1 MSNNLLFGLTI
12 GASLS
17 SGYYSAVSGAKS
29 TLDKLGSTATQLG
42 TQHAK
47 LGSAMSQAM
56 AKPNSNIKAL
66 HRQYTRLGESLQKVQ
81 REQRKLNELMAK
93 QRTLGEQRQGYHS
106 KMKETFLTG
115 MVVGAPVIK
124 SVIDS
129 SRFQDQIKDISITAE
144 FSAQEES
151 IVSSTVRQNAVA
163 FNQTTASINQGLGV
177 LVAGGINNAKE
188 LEKYTPTLA
197 KAATAT
203 RASMDDLG
211 QLAIAMNNSLGI
223 TSEGFERSLNMLAYA
238 GKEGQFELAD
248 MAKWVPTLAPSF
260 ASLGI
265 TGEKAIAQM
274 GAALQVARMGA
285 GTNDEAAN
293 NFANFLG
300 KLTSPDTK
308 KAFEDAGIDIE
319 SSIKE
324 LVSKGMTAPD
334 AMIGVVQQYI
344 GSKGPGAGEAYQK
357 ALSIQDESERNAAID
372 NLSQAYKLGELFRDR
387 QVLNFLRPAL
397 QNTDA
402 LKSIEIGSFAAADKG
417 ILDSDFNKRME
428 SPVEQFQSFK
438 IMMSDISMTIGDA
451 LVPALISAW
460 ESMKPIVVTIGEFL
474 KNNPEIVKWGIG
486 LIAGAL
492 ALKTFGLGVAYVIN
506 LGKSFI
512 GFIRISRAVFSSIKT
527 IMGASAALGKL
538 SGFAGLTKSL
548 GVIGGGLA
556 TKAVG
561 ALKLFGH
568 AILWI
573 GRSILLTPV
582 GAIIGVIAATAYVVY
597 RYWEPIKAFFSKL
610 WSGVKN
616 VFSNTWVAIK
626 RIFSTGVSVIKTV
639 FSWSPLGLVI
649 NNWGTIKNYA
659 KELWG
664 SVSSFFSEG
673 ISKIRERL
681 ANWSPIET
689 TSKAWSALATFTSRL
704 WSGVKDVFTNTWNS
718 IKGIF
723 STGVNAI
730 KIVFGW
736 SPVGLL
742 IKNWGTI
749 KNYAKELWGSVSSFF
764 SEGVRNIRECL
775 GNWAPVRTV
784 SRAWG
789 ALDAF
794 TSRLW
799 GNVKSFFSGGVDGI
813 RERMASWSPVST
825 ATKVWD
831 GLGAFAEGIWAGV
844 KNDFSKGIDALKQV
858 ILGWS
863 PIQDFKTSMS
873 AALSW
878 FKGLSDVFAGF
889 GKDMMAGLVNGIK
902 NMGSVVKDAIS
913 GIGDGVVGWFKE
925 KLEINSPSRVFA
937 GLGHGIGE
945 GVALGVGRSSRLA
958 VNAVDALGQQSLMS
972 FKQHQNKGDLAL
984 VSERLST
991 QPSAAMTTPSLSGS
1005 EAQRTM
1011 ITFNPQITINAAGDK
1026 KSIRAEAE
1034 QAMKLSVREFERLYK
1049 RMTANKSRVSYS
1061 EV

>member
-106 KMKETFLTG
+106 KIKETLLLGT
-115 MVVGAPVIK
+115 VVGAPVIK

-144 FSAQEES
+144 FNAQEES

-223 TSEGFERSLNMLAYA
+223 ASDGFERSLNMLAYA

-357 ALSIQDESERNAAID
+357 ALSIQDESERTAAID

-474 KNNPEIVKWGIG
+474 KNNPEIIKWGIG

-492 ALKTFGLGVAYVIN
+492 ALKTFGLGAAYVIN

-512 GFIRISRAVFSSIKT
+512 GFIRISGAVFSSIKS

-538 SGFAGLTKSL
+538 SGLAGFTKSL

-616 VFSNTWVAIK
+616 IFANTWVAIK
-626 RIFSTGVSVIKTV
+626 RIFSTGVSAIVYRYWEPIKAFFSKLWSGVKNIFANTWVAIKRIFSTGVSAIKTV

-659 KELWG
+659 KELWD
-664 SVSSFFSEG
+664 SVKSYFGAG
-673 ISKIRERL
+673 I
-681 ANWSPIET
+681 
-689 TSKAWSALATFTSRL
+689 
-704 WSGVKDVFTNTWNS
+704 
-718 IKGIF
+718 
-723 STGVNAI
+723 
-730 KIVFGW
+730 
-736 SPVGLL
+736 
-742 IKNWGTI
+742 
-749 KNYAKELWGSVSSFF
+749 
-764 SEGVRNIRECL
+764 
-775 GNWAPVRTV
+775 
-784 SRAWG
+784 G
-789 ALDAF
+789 AL
-794 TSRLW
+794 
-799 GNVKSFFSGGVDGI
+799 K
-813 RERMASWSPVST
+813 E
-825 ATKVWD
+825 
-831 GLGAFAEGIWAGV
+831 
-844 KNDFSKGIDALKQV
+844 V

-863 PIQDFKTSMS
+863 PIQSFKTSMND
-873 AALSW
+873 ALSW
-878 FKGLSDVFAGF
+878 FKGLSDKFAGF
-889 GKDMMAGLVNGIK
+889 GKDMMHGLVNGIK
-902 NMGSVVKDAIS
+902 NMGGAVKEAIS
-913 GIGDGVVGWFKE
+913 GVGESTVGWFKE
-925 KLEINSPSRVFA
+925 KLGINSPSRVFA

-958 VNAVDALGQQSLMS
+958 INAVDALGQQSLMS

-984 VSERLST
+984 ISERLST

-1034 QAMKLSVREFERLYK
+1034 QALKLSLREFERLYK

>member
-106 KMKETFLTG
+106 KIKETLLLGT
-115 MVVGAPVIK
+115 VVGAPVIK

-144 FSAQEES
+144 FNAQEES

-223 TSEGFERSLNMLAYA
+223 ASDGFERSLNMLAYA

-357 ALSIQDESERNAAID
+357 ALSIQDESERTAAID

-474 KNNPEIVKWGIG
+474 KNNPEIIKWGIG

-492 ALKTFGLGVAYVIN
+492 ALKTFGLGAAYVIN

-512 GFIRISRAVFSSIKT
+512 GFIRISGAVFSSIKS

-538 SGFAGLTKSL
+538 SGLAGFTKSL

-616 VFSNTWVAIK
+616 IFANTWVAIK
-626 RIFSTGVSVIKTV
+626 RIFSTGVSAIKTV

-659 KELWG
+659 KELWD
-664 SVSSFFSEG
+664 SVKSYFGAG
-673 ISKIRERL
+673 I
-681 ANWSPIET
+681 
-689 TSKAWSALATFTSRL
+689 
-704 WSGVKDVFTNTWNS
+704 
-718 IKGIF
+718 
-723 STGVNAI
+723 
-730 KIVFGW
+730 
-736 SPVGLL
+736 
-742 IKNWGTI
+742 
-749 KNYAKELWGSVSSFF
+749 
-764 SEGVRNIRECL
+764 
-775 GNWAPVRTV
+775 
-784 SRAWG
+784 G
-789 ALDAF
+789 AL
-794 TSRLW
+794 
-799 GNVKSFFSGGVDGI
+799 K
-813 RERMASWSPVST
+813 E
-825 ATKVWD
+825 
-831 GLGAFAEGIWAGV
+831 
-844 KNDFSKGIDALKQV
+844 V

-863 PIQDFKTSMS
+863 PIQSFKTSMND
-873 AALSW
+873 ALSW
-878 FKGLSDVFAGF
+878 FKGLSDKFAGF
-889 GKDMMAGLVNGIK
+889 GKDMMHGLVNGIK
-902 NMGSVVKDAIS
+902 NMGGAVKEAIS
-913 GIGDGVVGWFKE
+913 GVGESTVGWFKE
-925 KLEINSPSRVFA
+925 KLGINSPSRVFA

-958 VNAVDALGQQSLMS
+958 INAVDALGQQSLMS

-984 VSERLST
+984 ISERLST

-1034 QAMKLSVREFERLYK
+1034 QAMKLSLREFERLYK

>member
-106 KMKETFLTG
+106 KIKETLLLGT
-115 MVVGAPVIK
+115 VVGAPVIK

-129 SRFQDQIKDISITAE
+129 SRFQDQIKDVSITAE
-144 FSAQEES
+144 VNAQEES

-223 TSEGFERSLNMLAYA
+223 ASDGFERSLNMLAYA

-357 ALSIQDESERNAAID
+357 ALSIQDESERTAAID

-474 KNNPEIVKWGIG
+474 KNNPEIIKWGIG

-492 ALKTFGLGVAYVIN
+492 ALKTFGLGAAYVIN

-512 GFIRISRAVFSSIKT
+512 GFIRISGAVFSSIKS

-538 SGFAGLTKSL
+538 SGLAGFTKSL

-616 VFSNTWVAIK
+616 IFANTWVAIK
-626 RIFSTGVSVIKTV
+626 RIFSTGVSAIKTV

-659 KELWG
+659 KELWD
-664 SVSSFFSEG
+664 SVKSYFGAG
-673 ISKIRERL
+673 I
-681 ANWSPIET
+681 
-689 TSKAWSALATFTSRL
+689 
-704 WSGVKDVFTNTWNS
+704 
-718 IKGIF
+718 
-723 STGVNAI
+723 
-730 KIVFGW
+730 
-736 SPVGLL
+736 
-742 IKNWGTI
+742 
-749 KNYAKELWGSVSSFF
+749 
-764 SEGVRNIRECL
+764 
-775 GNWAPVRTV
+775 
-784 SRAWG
+784 G
-789 ALDAF
+789 AL
-794 TSRLW
+794 
-799 GNVKSFFSGGVDGI
+799 K
-813 RERMASWSPVST
+813 E
-825 ATKVWD
+825 
-831 GLGAFAEGIWAGV
+831 
-844 KNDFSKGIDALKQV
+844 V

-863 PIQDFKTSMS
+863 PIQSFKTSMND
-873 AALSW
+873 ALSW
-878 FKGLSDVFAGF
+878 FKGLSDKFAGF
-889 GKDMMAGLVNGIK
+889 GKDMMHGLVNGIK
-902 NMGSVVKDAIS
+902 NMGGAVKEAIS
-913 GIGDGVVGWFKE
+913 GVGESTVGWFKE
-925 KLEINSPSRVFA
+925 KLGINSPSRVFA

-958 VNAVDALGQQSLMS
+958 INAVDALGQQSLMS

-984 VSERLST
+984 ISERLST

-1034 QAMKLSVREFERLYK
+1034 QAMKLSLREFERLYK